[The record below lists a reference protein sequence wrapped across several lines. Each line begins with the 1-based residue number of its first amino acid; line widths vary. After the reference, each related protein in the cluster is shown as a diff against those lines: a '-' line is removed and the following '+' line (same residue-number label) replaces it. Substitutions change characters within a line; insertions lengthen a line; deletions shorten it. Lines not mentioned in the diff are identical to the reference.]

1 MPTSWGLRLW
11 NGRGEQMVTV
21 LFPNPYFDADGG
33 TLRDPRWE
41 RVQLWEDLRRPYARD
56 DRT

>member
-1 MPTSWGLRLW
+1 
-11 NGRGEQMVTV
+11 MVTV

-41 RVQLWEDLRRPYARD
+41 RVQLWEDLRRRYARD